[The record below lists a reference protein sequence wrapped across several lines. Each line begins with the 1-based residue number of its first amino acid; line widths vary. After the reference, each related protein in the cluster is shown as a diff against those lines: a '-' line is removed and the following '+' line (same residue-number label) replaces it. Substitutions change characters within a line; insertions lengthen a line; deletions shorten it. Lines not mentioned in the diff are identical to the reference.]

1 MLLVC
6 ITQVLAGIKDRHKMD
21 VVLDYAD
28 HYFFTP
34 YIYPASWPEENVF
47 RQLLS
52 LNIISDVG
60 GALLYLI
67 TATCSYFCVFDK
79 RHLKHPHILEAG

>member
-1 MLLVC
+1 MYA
-6 ITQVLAGIKDRHKMD
+6 AGASRKHTILHEMD
-21 VVLDYAD
+21 VALNLADY
-28 HYFFTP
+28 YFFTP
-34 YIYPASWPEENVF
+34 YIYPASWPEGNVF

-52 LNIISDVG
+52 LNIITDVG

-67 TATCSYFCVFDK
+67 TATFSYFFIFDK